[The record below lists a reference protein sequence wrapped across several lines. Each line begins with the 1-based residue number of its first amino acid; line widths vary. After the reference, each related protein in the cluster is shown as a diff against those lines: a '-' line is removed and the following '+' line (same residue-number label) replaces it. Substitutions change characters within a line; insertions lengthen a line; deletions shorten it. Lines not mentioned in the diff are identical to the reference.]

1 MSKKK
6 LSLIDSKTKTL
17 KSTIENI
24 MKVKVAIL
32 GCSGRMGRNLIQA
45 AHEHAS
51 IELIGGSVRETSSF
65 VDFDLGELAGIGA
78 IGIKTCKELSQL
90 KQADV
95 LIDFTSIET
104 TLENIIWCKEH
115 QKALVIGTT
124 GFSDEQVKIIE
135 QAGKT
140 MPLVL
145 APNTSVGVNLMFK
158 LLQVTAKAIGD
169 YTDIEI
175 FEAHHRFK
183 KDAPSGTAVKMGQ
196 VIADTLGR
204 DLNKVAVYGREGI
217 TVERDRETIG
227 FATVRAGDIV
237 GEHTAFFAD
246 LGERLE
252 ITHKASSR
260 MTFALGAMRAAF
272 WLSEADAG
280 FYDMQDVLGLKD

>member
-1 MSKKK
+1 
-6 LSLIDSKTKTL
+6 
-17 KSTIENI
+17 

-45 AHEHAS
+45 AHEHES
-51 IELIGGSVRETSSF
+51 IELVGGSVRASSSF
-65 VDFDLGELAGIGA
+65 SGFDLGELAGIGA
-78 IGIKTCKELSQL
+78 IGLTTSTQLDELTN
-90 KQADV
+90 ADV
-95 LIDFTSIET
+95 YIDFTAIET
-104 TLENIIWCKEH
+104 TLENIDWCKKH
-115 QKALVIGTT
+115 NKSLVIGTT
-124 GFSDEQVKIIE
+124 GFNDEQVQLIE
-135 QAGKT
+135 NAAES
-140 MPLVL
+140 MPVVL

-158 LLQVTAKAIGD
+158 LLAVTAKAIGD

-217 TVERDRETIG
+217 TGERNRETIG
-227 FATVRAGDIV
+227 FSTVRAGDIV

-246 LGERLE
+246 LGERIE

-272 WLSEADAG
+272 WLSNAENG

>member
-1 MSKKK
+1 
-6 LSLIDSKTKTL
+6 
-17 KSTIENI
+17 

-45 AHEHAS
+45 AVEHQS
-51 IELIGGSVRETSSF
+51 IELVGGSVRESSSF
-65 VDFDLGELAGIGA
+65 VNFDLGELAGIGA
-78 IGIKTCKELSQL
+78 IGQKTSVTLNDL
-90 KQADV
+90 LDADV
-95 LIDFTSIET
+95 FIDFTSIET
-104 TLENIIWCKEH
+104 TLENIKWCEKH
-115 QKALVIGTT
+115 NKALVIGTT
-124 GFSDEQVKIIE
+124 GFSDEQVSLIE
-135 QAGKT
+135 KAGEN
-140 MPLVL
+140 MPVIL

-158 LLQVTAKAIGD
+158 LLEVTAKAIGD

-217 TVERDRETIG
+217 TGERDKETIG

-246 LGERLE
+246 IGERLE
-252 ITHKASSR
+252 ITHRASSR

-272 WLSEADAG
+272 WLSEADNG
-280 FYDMQDVLGLKD
+280 FYDMQDVLGLK

>member
-1 MSKKK
+1 
-6 LSLIDSKTKTL
+6 
-17 KSTIENI
+17 

-45 AHEHAS
+45 AHEHKS
-51 IELIGGSVRETSSF
+51 IELVGGSVRASSSF

-78 IGIKTCKELSQL
+78 IGLTTSTQLSQL
-90 KQADV
+90 ADADV
-95 LIDFTSIET
+95 YIDFTAIET
-104 TLENIIWCKEH
+104 TLENINWCQEH
-115 QKALVIGTT
+115 KKALVIGTT
-124 GFSDEQVKIIE
+124 GFSDAQVAVIKR
-135 QAGKT
+135 AGSA
-140 MPLVL
+140 MPVVL

-158 LLQVTAKAIGD
+158 LLEVTAKAIGD

-204 DLNKVAVYGREGI
+204 DLSKCAVYGREGI
-217 TVERDRETIG
+217 TGERDRETIG

-246 LGERLE
+246 LGERIE

-272 WLSEADAG
+272 WLSGAENG

>member
-1 MSKKK
+1 M
-6 LSLIDSKTKTL
+6 KT
-17 KSTIENI
+17 
-24 MKVKVAIL
+24 KVAIL

-45 AHEHAS
+45 AIEHQS
-51 IELIGGSVRETSSF
+51 IELIGGSVRKGSSF
-65 VDFDLGELAGIGA
+65 ENFDLGEIAGIGA
-78 IGIKTCKELSQL
+78 IGQKTTTDVETLL
-90 KQADV
+90 DADV
-95 LIDFTSIET
+95 LIDFTSIES
-104 TLENIIWCKEH
+104 TLEHLQWCKKYN
-115 QKALVIGTT
+115 KALVIGTT
-124 GFSDEQVKIIE
+124 GFSDEQVTMIE
-135 QAGKT
+135 NTGKYI
-140 MPLVL
+140 PVVL
-145 APNTSVGVNLMFK
+145 APNTSVGVNLLFK
-158 LLQVTAKAIGD
+158 LLEVTAKAIGD

-217 TVERDRETIG
+217 TEERKQETIG

-246 LGERLE
+246 IGERIEL
-252 ITHKASSR
+252 THKASSR

-272 WLSEADAG
+272 WLSEAPSG

>member
-1 MSKKK
+1 
-6 LSLIDSKTKTL
+6 
-17 KSTIENI
+17 
-24 MKVKVAIL
+24 MKVKVAVL

-45 AHEHAS
+45 AVEHES
-51 IELIGGSVRETSSF
+51 VELIGGSVRSSSSF
-65 VDFDLGELAGIGA
+65 ANFDLGELAGIGA
-78 IGIKTCKELSQL
+78 IGQKTSSDLNDL
-90 KQADV
+90 LAADV
-95 LIDFTSIET
+95 FIDFTSIET
-104 TLENIIWCKEH
+104 SLENLKWCQKH
-115 QKALVIGTT
+115 NKALVIGTT
-124 GFSDEQVKIIE
+124 GFNDEQVKTIE
-135 QAGKT
+135 NAGENI
-140 MPLVL
+140 PVIL

-158 LLQVTAKAIGD
+158 LLEITSKAIGD

-217 TVERDRETIG
+217 SEERSRETIG

-272 WLSEADAG
+272 WLSEADNG
-280 FYDMQDVLGLKD
+280 YYDMQDVLGLK

>member
-1 MSKKK
+1 
-6 LSLIDSKTKTL
+6 
-17 KSTIENI
+17 

-45 AHEHAS
+45 AIEHKS
-51 IELIGGSVRETSSF
+51 IELVGGTVRASSSF
-65 VDFDLGELAGIGA
+65 VNFDLGELAGIGA
-78 IGIKTCKELSQL
+78 IGQKTATNLNDL
-90 KQADV
+90 LDADV
-95 LIDFTSIET
+95 FIDFTAIQT
-104 TLENIIWCKEH
+104 TLDNLKWCQQH
-115 QKALVIGTT
+115 HKALVIGTT
-124 GFSDEQVKIIE
+124 GFSDEQVSIIE
-135 QAGKT
+135 KAGEL
-140 MPLVL
+140 MPVIL

-158 LLQVTAKAIGD
+158 LLEVTAKAIGD

-217 TVERDRETIG
+217 TGERDKETIG

-246 LGERLE
+246 IGERLE
-252 ITHKASSR
+252 ITHRASSR

-272 WLSEADAG
+272 WLSEADNG
-280 FYDMQDVLGLKD
+280 FYDMQDVLGLK

>member
-1 MSKKK
+1 
-6 LSLIDSKTKTL
+6 
-17 KSTIENI
+17 

-45 AHEHAS
+45 AVEHQS
-51 IELIGGSVRETSSF
+51 IELVGGSVRELSSF
-65 VDFDLGELAGIGA
+65 AHFDLGELAGIGA
-78 IGIKTCKELSQL
+78 IGQKTSTNLNDL
-90 KQADV
+90 INADV
-95 LIDFTSIET
+95 FIDFTSIET
-104 TLENIIWCKEH
+104 TLENIKWCQQH
-115 QKALVIGTT
+115 HKALVIGTT
-124 GFSDEQVKIIE
+124 GFSDEQVNIIE
-135 QAGKT
+135 EAGKS
-140 MPLVL
+140 MPVIL

-158 LLQVTAKAIGD
+158 LLEVTAKAIGD

-196 VIADTLGR
+196 VIANTLGR

-217 TVERDRETIG
+217 TGERDKETIG

-246 LGERLE
+246 IGERLE
-252 ITHKASSR
+252 ITHRASSR

-272 WLSEADAG
+272 WLSEADNG
-280 FYDMQDVLGLKD
+280 FYDMQDVLGLK

>member
-1 MSKKK
+1 
-6 LSLIDSKTKTL
+6 
-17 KSTIENI
+17 

-45 AHEHAS
+45 AHEHQS
-51 IELIGGSVRETSSF
+51 IELIGGSVRANSAF
-65 VDFDLGELAGIGA
+65 AGFDLGELAGIGA
-78 IGIKTCKELSQL
+78 IGLRASTQLNQLSD
-90 KQADV
+90 ADV
-95 LIDFTSIET
+95 LIDFTAIET
-104 TLENIIWCKEH
+104 TLENIKWCQQQ

-124 GFSDEQVKIIE
+124 GFSDEQVELIKT
-135 QAGKT
+135 AGASI
-140 MPLVL
+140 PLVL

-158 LLQVTAKAIGD
+158 LLAITAKAIGD

-204 DLNKVAVYGREGI
+204 DLNQCAVYGREGI
-217 TVERDRETIG
+217 TAERDRETIG

-246 LGERLE
+246 LGERIE

-272 WLSEADAG
+272 WLSNAPAG

>member
-1 MSKKK
+1 
-6 LSLIDSKTKTL
+6 
-17 KSTIENI
+17 

-45 AHEHAS
+45 AHEHES
-51 IELIGGSVRETSSF
+51 IELIGGSVRENSSF
-65 VDFDLGELAGIGA
+65 VNFDLGELAGIGA
-78 IGIKTCKELSQL
+78 IGLSTSTSLAQL
-90 KQADV
+90 TNADV
-95 LIDFTSIET
+95 FIDFTSIET
-104 TLENIIWCKEH
+104 TLDNLTWCNEH
-115 QKALVIGTT
+115 NKALVIGTT
-124 GFSDEQVKIIE
+124 GFDDKQVAIIE
-135 QAGKT
+135 EAGKT
-140 MPLVL
+140 MPVIL

-158 LLQVTAKAIGD
+158 LLQITAKAIGD

-196 VIADTLGR
+196 VIADELGR
-204 DLNKVAVYGREGI
+204 NLNEVAVYGREGI
-217 TVERDRETIG
+217 TEERKKETIG

-237 GEHTAFFAD
+237 GEHTAYFAD

-272 WLSEADAG
+272 WLENADNG
-280 FYDMQDVLGLKD
+280 YYDMQDVLGLKD

>member
-1 MSKKK
+1 
-6 LSLIDSKTKTL
+6 
-17 KSTIENI
+17 

-45 AHEHAS
+45 AHEHES
-51 IELIGGSVRETSSF
+51 IELVGGSVRATSSF
-65 VDFDLGELAGIGA
+65 SGFDLGELAGIGA
-78 IGIKTCKELSQL
+78 IGIATVTELNQL
-90 KQADV
+90 TDADV
-95 LIDFTSIET
+95 FIDFTSIET
-104 TLENIIWCKEH
+104 TLENIIWCQQHK
-115 QKALVIGTT
+115 KALVIGTT
-124 GFSDEQVKIIE
+124 GFNDDQVSIIE
-135 QAGKT
+135 NAGQF
-140 MPLVL
+140 MPVVL

-158 LLQVTAKAIGD
+158 LLEITAKAIGD

-204 DLNKVAVYGREGI
+204 DLNECAVYGREGI
-217 TVERDRETIG
+217 TEERSRETIG

-272 WLSEADAG
+272 WLSEADNG
-280 FYDMQDVLGLKD
+280 FYDMQDVLGLK

>member
-1 MSKKK
+1 M
-6 LSLIDSKTKTL
+6 
-17 KSTIENI
+17 N

-45 AHEHAS
+45 AVEHQS
-51 IELIGGSVRETSSF
+51 IELVGGSVRTSSSF
-65 VDFDLGELAGIGA
+65 VNFDLGELAGIGA
-78 IGIKTCKELSQL
+78 IGQKTSTELNDL
-90 KQADV
+90 LEADV
-95 LIDFTSIET
+95 FIDFTSIET
-104 TLENIIWCKEH
+104 TLENITWCQQHK
-115 QKALVIGTT
+115 KALVIGTT
-124 GFSDEQVKIIE
+124 GFSDEQVQLIKT
-135 QAGKT
+135 AGEN
-140 MPLVL
+140 MPVIL

-158 LLQVTAKAIGD
+158 LLEITTKAIGD

-196 VIADTLGR
+196 VIADTLDR

-217 TVERDRETIG
+217 TEERDKETIG

-246 LGERLE
+246 IGERLE
-252 ITHKASSR
+252 ITHRASSR

-272 WLSEADAG
+272 WLSEADNG
-280 FYDMQDVLGLKD
+280 YYDMQDVLGLK

>member
-1 MSKKK
+1 
-6 LSLIDSKTKTL
+6 
-17 KSTIENI
+17 

-45 AHEHAS
+45 AIEHES
-51 IELIGGSVRETSSF
+51 VELVGGSVRETSSF
-65 VDFDLGELAGIGA
+65 AHFDLGELAGIGA
-78 IGIKTCKELSQL
+78 IGKNTSTALNELMD
-90 KQADV
+90 ADV
-95 LIDFTSIET
+95 FIDFTSIET
-104 TLENIIWCKEH
+104 TLENIAWCK
-115 QKALVIGTT
+115 QNKKSLVIGTT
-124 GFSDEQVKIIE
+124 GFSDEQIE
-135 QAGKT
+135 TIKAAGKDI
-140 MPLVL
+140 PVIL

-158 LLQVTAKAIGD
+158 LLEITSKAIGD

-204 DLNKVAVYGREGI
+204 DLNKVAIYGREGI
-217 TVERDRETIG
+217 TEERKPDTIG

-272 WLSEADAG
+272 WLSEAENG
-280 FYDMQDVLGLKD
+280 YYDMQDVLGLK

>member
-1 MSKKK
+1 
-6 LSLIDSKTKTL
+6 
-17 KSTIENI
+17 

-45 AHEHAS
+45 AAEHES
-51 IELIGGSVRETSSF
+51 IELVGGTVRPTSSF
-65 VDFDLGELAGIGA
+65 NGFDLGEIAGIGSLGLTTA
-78 IGIKTCKELSQL
+78 NELSEITD
-90 KQADV
+90 ADV
-95 LIDFTSIET
+95 FIDFTSIEA
-104 TLENIIWCKEH
+104 TLENIKWC
-115 QKALVIGTT
+115 QANNKAIVIGTT
-124 GFSDEQVKIIE
+124 GFTDEQVAEI
-135 QAGKT
+135 QAAGKDC
-140 MPLVL
+140 PIVL
-145 APNTSVGVNLMFK
+145 APNTSVGVNLLFK
-158 LLQVTAKAIGD
+158 LLEITSKAIGD

-204 DLNKVAVYGREGI
+204 DLNKCAVYGREGI
-217 TVERDRETIG
+217 TGERDRETIG
-227 FATVRAGDIV
+227 FATVRAGDII

-252 ITHKASSR
+252 ITHKATSR

-272 WLSEADAG
+272 WLSEADVG

>member
-1 MSKKK
+1 
-6 LSLIDSKTKTL
+6 
-17 KSTIENI
+17 

-45 AHEHAS
+45 AIEHES
-51 IELIGGSVRETSSF
+51 VELVGGSVRETSSF
-65 VDFDLGELAGIGA
+65 ANFDLGELAGIGS
-78 IGIKTCKELSQL
+78 IGKNTSTNLSELTE
-90 KQADV
+90 ADV
-95 LIDFTSIET
+95 FIDFTSIET
-104 TLENIIWCKEH
+104 TLENIEWCKKN
-115 QKALVIGTT
+115 QKSLVIGTT
-124 GFSDEQVKIIE
+124 GFNDEQVE
-135 QAGKT
+135 QIKAVGESI
-140 MPLVL
+140 PVIL

-158 LLQVTAKAIGD
+158 LLEITSKAIGD

-204 DLNKVAVYGREGI
+204 DLNKVAIYGREGI
-217 TVERDRETIG
+217 TEERKPDTIG

-272 WLSEADAG
+272 WLSEAENG
-280 FYDMQDVLGLKD
+280 YYDMQDVLGLK

>member
-1 MSKKK
+1 
-6 LSLIDSKTKTL
+6 
-17 KSTIENI
+17 

-45 AHEHAS
+45 AHEHES
-51 IELIGGSVRETSSF
+51 IALVGGSVRASSSF
-65 VDFDLGELAGIGA
+65 SGFDLGELAGIGA
-78 IGIKTCKELSQL
+78 IGLTTATQL
-90 KQADV
+90 DQLTDADV
-95 LIDFTSIET
+95 YIDFTSIET
-104 TLENIIWCKEH
+104 TLENIQWCKKH
-115 QKALVIGTT
+115 KKALVIGTT
-124 GFSDEQVKIIE
+124 GFNDEQVKVIE
-135 QAGKT
+135 KAGET
-140 MPLVL
+140 MPVVL

-204 DLNKVAVYGREGI
+204 DLNKCAVYGREGI
-217 TVERDRETIG
+217 TDERDRETIG

-246 LGERLE
+246 LGERIE

-272 WLSEADAG
+272 WLSNADDG

>member
-1 MSKKK
+1 
-6 LSLIDSKTKTL
+6 
-17 KSTIENI
+17 

-45 AHEHAS
+45 AHEHEN
-51 IELIGGSVRETSSF
+51 IDLVGGSVRASSSF
-65 VDFDLGELAGIGA
+65 VGFDLGELAGIGA
-78 IGIKTCKELSQL
+78 IGLTASTELNQL
-90 KQADV
+90 TSADV
-95 LIDFTSIET
+95 FIDFTSIEA
-104 TLENIIWCKEH
+104 TLENIAWCKKH
-115 QKALVIGTT
+115 NKALVIGTT
-124 GFSDEQVKIIE
+124 GFSAEQISLI
-135 QAGKT
+135 KT
-140 MPLVL
+140 ASDLMPIVL

-158 LLQVTAKAIGD
+158 LLEVTAKAIGD

-204 DLNKVAVYGREGI
+204 DLNKCAVYGREGI
-217 TVERDRETIG
+217 TGERDKETIG

-246 LGERLE
+246 LGERIE

-272 WLSEADAG
+272 WLSEADNG
-280 FYDMQDVLGLKD
+280 FYDMQDVLGLK

>member
-1 MSKKK
+1 
-6 LSLIDSKTKTL
+6 
-17 KSTIENI
+17 

-32 GCSGRMGRNLIQA
+32 GCSGRMGRNLIRA
-45 AHEHAS
+45 AVEHQS
-51 IELIGGSVRETSSF
+51 IELVGGSVRESSSF
-65 VDFDLGELAGIGA
+65 INFDLGELAGIGA
-78 IGIKTCKELSQL
+78 IGQKTSTDLNDL
-90 KQADV
+90 LNADV
-95 LIDFTSIET
+95 FIDFTSIET
-104 TLENIIWCKEH
+104 TLENIKWCQQH
-115 QKALVIGTT
+115 NKALVIGTT
-124 GFSDEQVKIIE
+124 GFSDAQVIIIE
-135 QAGKT
+135 KSGVN
-140 MPLVL
+140 MPVIL

-158 LLQVTAKAIGD
+158 LLEVTAKAIGD

-217 TVERDRETIG
+217 TGERDKETIG

-246 LGERLE
+246 IGERLE
-252 ITHKASSR
+252 ITHRASSR

-272 WLSEADAG
+272 WLSEADNG
-280 FYDMQDVLGLKD
+280 FYDMQDVLGLK

>member
-1 MSKKK
+1 
-6 LSLIDSKTKTL
+6 
-17 KSTIENI
+17 

-45 AHEHAS
+45 SIEHES
-51 IELIGGSVRETSSF
+51 IELVGGSVRSESSF
-65 VDFDLGELAGIGA
+65 ANFDLGELAGIGA
-78 IGIKTCKELSQL
+78 IGKKTSVDINALLS
-90 KQADV
+90 ADV
-95 LIDFTSIET
+95 FIDFTSIES
-104 TLENIIWCKEH
+104 TLENLTWCQQH
-115 QKALVIGTT
+115 NKALVIGTT
-124 GFSDEQVKIIE
+124 GFTDEQVDTIKA
-135 QAGKT
+135 AGQNI
-140 MPLVL
+140 PVIL

-158 LLQVTAKAIGD
+158 LLEITSKAIGD
-169 YTDIEI
+169 HTDIEI

-204 DLNKVAVYGREGI
+204 DLSKCAVYGREGI
-217 TVERDRETIG
+217 TGERDKETIG

-246 LGERLE
+246 LGERIE

-272 WLSEADAG
+272 WLENAENG
-280 FYDMQDVLGLKD
+280 YYDMQDVLGLKD

>member
-1 MSKKK
+1 
-6 LSLIDSKTKTL
+6 
-17 KSTIENI
+17 

-45 AHEHAS
+45 AHEHES
-51 IELIGGSVRETSSF
+51 IELIGGSVRASSSF
-65 VDFDLGELAGIGA
+65 VGFDLGELAGIGA
-78 IGIKTCKELSQL
+78 IGLTTSIELSQL
-90 KQADV
+90 ADAEV
-95 LIDFTSIET
+95 FIDFTSIAT
-104 TLENIIWCKEH
+104 TIENINWCQQHK
-115 QKALVIGTT
+115 KALVIGTT
-124 GFSDEQVKIIE
+124 GFSDEQVSFIE
-135 QAGKT
+135 KAGELI
-140 MPLVL
+140 PVVL

-158 LLQVTAKAIGD
+158 LLEITAKAIGE

-204 DLNKVAVYGREGI
+204 DLNKCAVYGREGI
-217 TVERDRETIG
+217 TGERDRETIG

-272 WLSEADAG
+272 WLSEADNG
-280 FYDMQDVLGLKD
+280 FYDMQDVLGLK

>member
-1 MSKKK
+1 
-6 LSLIDSKTKTL
+6 
-17 KSTIENI
+17 

-45 AHEHAS
+45 AVEHQS
-51 IELIGGSVRETSSF
+51 IELVGGSVRESSSF
-65 VDFDLGELAGIGA
+65 AHFDLGELAGIGA
-78 IGIKTCKELSQL
+78 IGQKTSTNLNDL
-90 KQADV
+90 INADV
-95 LIDFTSIET
+95 FIDFTSIET
-104 TLENIIWCKEH
+104 TLENIKWCQQH
-115 QKALVIGTT
+115 HKALVIGTT
-124 GFSDEQVKIIE
+124 GFSDEQVNIIE
-135 QAGKT
+135 EAGKS
-140 MPLVL
+140 MPVIL

-158 LLQVTAKAIGD
+158 LLEVTAKAIGD

-196 VIADTLGR
+196 VIANTLGR

-217 TVERDRETIG
+217 TGERDKETIG

-246 LGERLE
+246 IGERLE
-252 ITHKASSR
+252 ITHRASSR

-272 WLSEADAG
+272 WLSEADNG
-280 FYDMQDVLGLKD
+280 FYDMQDVLGLK